1 VHTFRTVRLD
11 DPPVEPELAPPTIA
25 SSSPLPPPE
34 DSVPIAGIVM
44 SVGLRGTAGKAAL
57 WFGHAITSFGVSMA
71 QMALGG
77 LVVGG
82 GPSANE

>member
-1 VHTFRTVRLD
+1 
-11 DPPVEPELAPPTIA
+11 
-25 SSSPLPPPE
+25 
-34 DSVPIAGIVM
+34 M
-44 SVGLRGTAGKAAL
+44 SVGLRGTAGKAAR